1 MLCFCSDIRN
11 KMYREGKEYGAN
23 GYLWSDNEG
32 EEKEEEEQG
41 VNRGTTEDIGE
52 EANNGQRR
60 GSREDRGGSV
70 EVVQTHGVNETVGI
84 VRGVL
89 RESIVDKEIVI
100 LSDSSDD
107 EW

>member
-11 KMYREGKEYGAN
+11 KMYREGEEYGAN
-23 GYLWSDNEG
+23 GYLWSYHEG
-32 EEKEEEEQG
+32 EEEEEEQG
-41 VNRGTTEDIGE
+41 VNRGMTEDIGE
-52 EANNGQRR
+52 EANNGQQR

-70 EVVQTHGVNETVGI
+70 EVVQTHGVNETVSI

>member
-1 MLCFCSDIRN
+1 
-11 KMYREGKEYGAN
+11 MYREGKEFGAN

-32 EEKEEEEQG
+32 EEEEEG

-52 EANNGQRR
+52 EANNGQPR

-70 EVVQTHGVNETVGI
+70 EGVQTHGVNETVGI

-89 RESIVDKEIVI
+89 HESIVDKEIVI
-100 LSDSSDD
+100 LSGSSDD
-107 EW
+107 KW

>member
-1 MLCFCSDIRN
+1 
-11 KMYREGKEYGAN
+11 MYREGKEFGAN

-32 EEKEEEEQG
+32 EEEEEEG
-41 VNRGTTEDIGE
+41 VNRGTLQDIGE
-52 EANNGQRR
+52 EANNGQPR

-70 EVVQTHGVNETVGI
+70 ECVQTHGVNETVGI
-84 VRGVL
+84 VRIIL
-89 RESIVDKEIVI
+89 RESIVGKEIVI

>member
-1 MLCFCSDIRN
+1 
-11 KMYREGKEYGAN
+11 MYREGKEFGTN

-32 EEKEEEEQG
+32 EEEGEEG

-52 EANNGQRR
+52 EANNGQPR

-70 EVVQTHGVNETVGI
+70 EGVQTHGVNETVSI
-84 VRGVL
+84 VRSVL

-100 LSDSSDD
+100 LSGSSDD

>member
-1 MLCFCSDIRN
+1 
-11 KMYREGKEYGAN
+11 MYREGKEFGTN

-32 EEKEEEEQG
+32 EEEDEEG

-52 EANNGQRR
+52 EANNGQPR
-60 GSREDRGGSV
+60 GSRQDRGGSV
-70 EVVQTHGVNETVGI
+70 EGVQTDGVYERVGI